1 MTETTTTPMEPFALA
16 LDLATGRLA
25 PHTSSIVRRVSDMR
39 GMYADGEAERQ
50 LASGGD
56 PVVYEVLQYD
66 VPTESGQLVCCT
78 TVIHAGLVGD
88 EYFMTKGH
96 FHEKRET
103 GEVYLGLAGRGY
115 LLLFVDDRAAE
126 LEMGPGTL
134 AYVPPYW
141 AHRTLNVGD
150 EPFTFL
156 GVYPADA
163 GHDYGTI
170 EKAGFPRRVVRE
182 GSGPVVVQ
190 ASGEA
195 AGAVG

>member
-1 MTETTTTPMEPFALA
+1 MEPFALA
-16 LDLATGRLA
+16 LDLASGHLA
-25 PHTSSIVRRVSDMR
+25 PHTSSIVRRISDMS

-50 LASGGD
+50 LAAGGD

-66 VPTESGQLVCCT
+66 VPSENGQLVCCT
-78 TVIHAGLVGD
+78 TVIHPGLVGD

-96 FHEKRET
+96 FHEKRDT

-115 LLLFVDDRAAE
+115 LVMFVDGQASE

-150 EPFTFL
+150 EPFSFFA
-156 GVYPADA
+156 VYPADA

-170 EKAGFPRRVVRE
+170 EKTGFPRRVVRAAE
-182 GSGPVVVQ
+182 GPVVTP
-190 ASGEA
+190 ASPPG
-195 AGAVG
+195 